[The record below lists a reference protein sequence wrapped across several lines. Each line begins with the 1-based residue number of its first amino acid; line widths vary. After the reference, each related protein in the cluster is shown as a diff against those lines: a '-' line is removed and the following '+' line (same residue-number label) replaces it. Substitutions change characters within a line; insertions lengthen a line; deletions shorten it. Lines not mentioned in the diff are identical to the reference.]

1 MTCGRP
7 FDRVPPSMVGAASGR
22 SHRRAAAYGGAGS
35 GGSNDFP
42 LTNFLIIVAAIFAA
56 LWYLN
61 LLRAQR
67 RPAHR
72 VTQQAPRTLRPQ
84 QAPKPSGEPLHTT
97 TRKSALTHNQPLFSL
112 LSDRPKGTAEKPDAE
127 DTTAPAND
135 ASHAATRQSSITQ
148 TQVLVSSTV
157 PTAQIQYPAGVSG
170 EDKESGPN
178 MESVSSSSPAPRQAA
193 AAAELRMAR
202 LQLKRKDIGKR
213 ETMLTNKRI
222 GELEELLQA
231 A

>member
-35 GGSNDFP
+35 RGSNDFP

-127 DTTAPAND
+127 DTTAPASQRRFACGD
-135 ASHAATRQSSITQ
+135 KTKHILRGS
-148 TQVLVSSTV
+148 V
-157 PTAQIQYPAGVSG
+157 G